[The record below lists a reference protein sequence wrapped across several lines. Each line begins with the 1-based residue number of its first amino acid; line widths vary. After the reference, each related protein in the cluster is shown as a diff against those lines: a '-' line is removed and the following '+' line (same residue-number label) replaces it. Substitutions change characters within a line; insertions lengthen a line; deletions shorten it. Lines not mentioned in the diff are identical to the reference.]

1 MSRLIKERER
11 RETEIVDSVHVEG
24 EEETYLS
31 SLRVLIYIY
40 IPKNPKGEMVCIWGK
55 QISSCTLRQ
64 LSMLI
69 IVIHMDYPKLYTKTA
84 PKSTMDVSSVVH
96 LLFQE
101 WQKPPSFE
109 HRMDFSS

>member
-40 IPKNPKGEMVCIWGK
+40 IPKNPKGEMVCI
-55 QISSCTLRQ
+55 
-64 LSMLI
+64 
-69 IVIHMDYPKLYTKTA
+69 
-84 PKSTMDVSSVVH
+84 
-96 LLFQE
+96 
-101 WQKPPSFE
+101 
-109 HRMDFSS
+109 